1 MRLALSEGEMEENR
15 IDVMISPRAATSD
28 KPTIAVDNSNP
39 GFEIFKLTK
48 EGKGKKGE
56 KKKMTVAEAR
66 PIIEEN
72 ETERLMDEHDVLKEA
87 IASVEVS
94 TYVKSENFYSDA
106 IIRNI
111 RCSIFIENVIL
122 KSILFFVGHARS
134 Y

>member
-15 IDVMISPRAATSD
+15 IDVMISPRAAASE

-87 IASVEVS
+87 IASVEVR
-94 TYVKSENFYSDA
+94 FQ
-106 IIRNI
+106 
-111 RCSIFIENVIL
+111 IFIGR
-122 KSILFFVGHARS
+122 KSLTKKYKYFSSKDMKTFWRKSHNMKD
-134 Y
+134 

>member
-1 MRLALSEGEMEENR
+1 MRLALSVGEMEENR
-15 IDVMISPRAATSD
+15 IDVMISPRAAASE

-87 IASVEVS
+87 IASVEVR
-94 TYVKSENFYSDA
+94 FQ
-106 IIRNI
+106 
-111 RCSIFIENVIL
+111 IFMKKNP
-122 KSILFFVGHARS
+122 
-134 Y
+134 

>member
-94 TYVKSENFYSDA
+94 TYVKSEKLLFMMPLYEKSD
-106 IIRNI
+106 
-111 RCSIFIENVIL
+111 
-122 KSILFFVGHARS
+122 ILFLLKFLS
-134 Y
+134 